1 MKLAARIERLLRPRR
16 NASEEDA
23 PDLSDAGSR
32 DGFVG
37 RVGSDESGDVDESGA
52 ERRAAEE

>member
-1 MKLAARIERLLRPRR
+1 MRLLTQMKRAFASRR
-16 NASEEDA
+16 HASERDA

-37 RVGSDESGDVDESGA
+37 RAGSDETGDVEESGA
-52 ERRAAEE
+52 ERRAAED